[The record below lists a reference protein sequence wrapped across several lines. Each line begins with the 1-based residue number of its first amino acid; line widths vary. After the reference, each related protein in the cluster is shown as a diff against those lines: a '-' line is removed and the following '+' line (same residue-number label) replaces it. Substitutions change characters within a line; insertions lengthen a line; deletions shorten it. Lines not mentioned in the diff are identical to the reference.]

1 VVIWNPAV
9 VMPVGVSRLVWSE
22 AAQIRLGLHRE
33 HLGDRGRVVGEVEAV
48 AGADLH
54 DPAGQAG
61 EEGAAVLEGA
71 LGVHGRADPG
81 VDASEDGMSLAGGG
95 RAGHAFASVW
105 LAELPPRDY
114 PATYSSCQAI
124 T

>member
-48 AGADLH
+48 AGADLQ
-54 DPAGQAG
+54 DLRR
-61 EEGAAVLEGA
+61 V
-71 LGVHGRADPG
+71 GRATG
-81 VDASEDGMSLAGGG
+81 EGL
-95 RAGHAFASVW
+95 
-105 LAELPPRDY
+105 
-114 PATYSSCQAI
+114 SCTIQVVK
-124 T
+124 